1 LLDGEHP
8 SREIWDSRSMTH
20 AQSTKRP
27 RLLRR
32 VVVVAVLVVGTAALF
47 SGGCSRSMFMQSP
60 WEAIPKATPEEIE
73 QLHQPEAL
81 RADLDAIVALHERT
95 NPNPYLRVS
104 KEAILD
110 LAERLKASI
119 DRPMTRREFLPLV
132 MEMQAGYRSDHYGQG
147 VPSEDLAAA
156 CASGERLLPFRAEPR
171 DDALVVFSVAER
183 ARPIEPGD
191 TILRI
196 GRVSAVDHLARLR
209 SLVPSESARYGDV
222 EVRDRF
228 DTLSWAVG
236 ITLPTE
242 IEFLRPDG
250 SRHTVTVEGV
260 DDDERETER
269 TVPTEAQP
277 NPPVTPQGE
286 VLVESPPFRCRLLSA
301 DSPDLA
307 PIAFIDFPRMSG
319 PLGGQWE
326 RFLDDAIPAMKQRAA
341 AGLIV
346 DIRENG
352 GGDSSLGDAFLARV
366 NDRPYRMASRV
377 VWRKSP
383 ESDEV
388 FRMMTKPMWRWLSFA
403 LPLFLPDYSA
413 LKHGEDLAYEI
424 EVANHPRVES
434 GFDGPTCLLIGEKT
448 YSSAMMFADGVRTYD
463 LMLTIGQPT
472 GGVPNA
478 LGDIGPFQ
486 LPNSRIV
493 VSFSQ
498 KMFVRASGDES
509 DLGPV
514 RPHIEV
520 VPVADRDAAL
530 ERAIQEIRRMERES
544 NPKSATSQRLHTSLT
559 RVRIDHAAV
568 EPETSFRLSNR
579 RPGSRVN
586 P

>member
-1 LLDGEHP
+1 MRDP
-8 SREIWDSRSMTH
+8 
-20 AQSTKRP
+20 KP
-27 RLLRR
+27 YLRR
-32 VVVVAVLVVGTAALF
+32 LAAWTASVVIAVTAAVVL
-47 SGGCSRSMFMQSP
+47 SGGCSRSTFMQSP
-60 WEAIPKATPEEIE
+60 WEAIPKATPEEIAK
-73 QLHQPEAL
+73 LHEPDAL

-104 KEAILD
+104 KESILA
-110 LAERLKASI
+110 LADRLKASI
-119 DRPMTRREFLPLV
+119 DRPMTRREFLPIV

-156 CASGERLLPFRAEPR
+156 CASGERLLPFRAEPK

-196 GRVSAVDHLARLR
+196 GHVSGADHLARLR

-228 DTLSWAVG
+228 DTLSWAAG

-242 IEFLRPDG
+242 IEFIRPDG
-250 SRHTVTVEGV
+250 SRRTVTVQGV
-260 DDDERETER
+260 DDNERETER
-269 TVPTEAQP
+269 TAPTEAQP
-277 NPPVTPQGE
+277 NSPVAPQGE
-286 VLVESPPFRCRLLSA
+286 VLVESPPFRCLLLPA

-307 PIAFIDFPRMSG
+307 PIALIDFPRMSG
-319 PLGGQWE
+319 PLGGKWK
-326 RFLDDAIPAMKQRAA
+326 RFLDDAIPALRQRAA
-341 AGLIV
+341 AGLVI
-346 DIRENG
+346 DIRQNG

-383 ESDEV
+383 ESDEL

-413 LKHGEDLAYEI
+413 LKYGEDITYDI
-424 EVANHPRVES
+424 GVANYPRVEP
-434 GFDGPTCLLIGEKT
+434 GFDGPTCLLIGERT

-514 RPHIEV
+514 LPHIEV
-520 VPVADRDAAL
+520 APVADRDAAL
-530 ERAIQEIRRMERES
+530 ERAVAEIRRMEADR
-544 NPKSATSQRLHTSLT
+544 KK
-559 RVRIDHAAV
+559 
-568 EPETSFRLSNR
+568 
-579 RPGSRVN
+579 
-586 P
+586 